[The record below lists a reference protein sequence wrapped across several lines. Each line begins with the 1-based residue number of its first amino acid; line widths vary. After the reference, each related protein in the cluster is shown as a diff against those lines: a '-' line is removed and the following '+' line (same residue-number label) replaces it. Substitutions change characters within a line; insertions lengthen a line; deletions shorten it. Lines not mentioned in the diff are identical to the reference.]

1 MITWIDDSSKP
12 RLKNM
17 NNVDIQL
24 FAPDDDRKVL
34 ILLPSR
40 SLSGYHLPGDMT
52 APTSKSYLR
61 LLFLSTYRRIP
72 SYIRFVSFSPH
83 IEVYTATF
91 TILNMS
97 SIAAL
102 TPGPHTPGAALANAN
117 QTTPAPDA
125 FYTPYLTLVLPNT
138 TITSALAPRPTSSRA
153 YAVATPVT
161 PLDQSQVGD
170 ARTHTDGAMQRQRS
184 DAGSGRVDLE
194 RLKFRM
200 VFILWPALVG
210 ITMAL

>member
-1 MITWIDDSSKP
+1 
-12 RLKNM
+12 
-17 NNVDIQL
+17 
-24 FAPDDDRKVL
+24 
-34 ILLPSR
+34 
-40 SLSGYHLPGDMT
+40 
-52 APTSKSYLR
+52 
-61 LLFLSTYRRIP
+61 
-72 SYIRFVSFSPH
+72 
-83 IEVYTATF
+83 
-91 TILNMS
+91 MS

-102 TPGPHTPGAALANAN
+102 TPGHTPGAALANAN

-138 TITSALAPRPTSSRA
+138 TVTSALAPRPTSSRA

-161 PLDQSQVGD
+161 PLAQGQVGD
-170 ARTHTDGAMQRQRS
+170 AQTHAGDAMQKS

-200 VFILWPALVG
+200 VFILWPTLVG